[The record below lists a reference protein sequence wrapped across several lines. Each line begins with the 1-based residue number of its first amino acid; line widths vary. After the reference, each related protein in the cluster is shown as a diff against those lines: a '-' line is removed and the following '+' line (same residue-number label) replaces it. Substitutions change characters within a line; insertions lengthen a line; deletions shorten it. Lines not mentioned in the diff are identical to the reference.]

1 MAVMAQEDLLVPMVP
16 QVQLVLPVLLAVQ
29 QTLVH
34 KVFKEQLVLSVRLV
48 RLVHKEFK
56 VPLDSKVRLVQLV
69 RRARLV

>member
-1 MAVMAQEDLLVPMVP
+1 
-16 QVQLVLPVLLAVQ
+16 VQ